1 MNVTWAANNECHM
14 SNDHAFCLCNASRR
28 TVHILPN
35 NKHQP
40 NMENKKKKRQEIRRP
55 IQNREMVELNSALYF
70 DSSRNFSNYPFY
82 RHWNVFVWV
91 CLPRDACVRQQSFI
105 AHEQHMGN
113 RSFHIAMRLCPLWLC
128 VSVLSE
134 FIVYSI
140 SATLK
145 TSVYTT

>member
-1 MNVTWAANNECHM
+1 MSHEQPIMNVTWAMIMHSVFAMQADVRSISFQTTNINQIW
-14 SNDHAFCLCNASRR
+14 R
-28 TVHILPN
+28 T
-35 NKHQP
+35 
-40 NMENKKKKRQEIRRP
+40 KKKKRQEIRRP